1 MALSY
6 NTKMLNLKKKISEDK
21 KNLRSIILE
30 QDRDIKK
37 LLTRSKEKNQLIA
50 NAARELKDLETKL
63 KDAHE
68 VEIMFKLIFFVVGL
82 IFGVVLGCL
91 L

>member
-21 KNLRSIILE
+21 KNLRSIILD
-30 QDRDIKK
+30 QDRDLKYQKSVIDC
-37 LLTRSKEKNQLIA
+37 KNQEVI
-50 NAARELKDLETKL
+50 DLETML
-63 KDAHE
+63 KDANE
-68 VEIMFKLIFFVVGL
+68 FKTMLKMVFFVVGL
-82 IFGVVLGCL
+82 ISGVVLGCL